1 VVSVK
6 NFKMA
11 NKENAIKVLR
21 IIKEYKNHPNK
32 DLVFAMDFIE
42 KDYNSTK
49 DTIIK
54 LTEHLDKLE
63 LTYNTIIKEYEN
75 RVSNG
80 NRTNI

>member
-1 VVSVK
+1 LEK
-6 NFKMA
+6 NSNMSK
-11 NKENAIKVLR
+11 KESAIKVLR

-32 DLVFAMDFIE
+32 DLMFAMDFIQD
-42 KDYNSTK
+42 DYNSTK

-63 LTYNTIIKEYEN
+63 LTYNTLINEYEN
-75 RVSNG
+75 RLNNG